1 MKSTAPQQLAG
12 KTILITGATRGIG
25 LAAADALARMGASII
40 VHGRSTERVDETLAA
55 LAKAAPDSTS
65 EGIVADL
72 GSLDEVRALAAEVSA
87 RRDRL
92 DVLINNAG
100 LTTLQREET
109 VDGLERQFAVN
120 HLAPFLLTSLLL
132 DKLRVSTPAR
142 IVNVSSNAHFRA
154 AFDIDDLNWVRRR
167 YSALGAY
174 GATKLANIM
183 FTRELA
189 RKLDGTGITVNC
201 LHPGVVATH
210 IFAGLGILGALFG
223 VLSKPFLLNPVQ
235 GARTT
240 VHLASAEAVAETSG
254 LFFNR
259 SEPAETSRLARDDT
273 LARHLWQISEQL
285 VGQHD

>member
-240 VHLASAEAVAETSG
+240 VHLASAESVAETSG

-273 LARHLWQISEQL
+273 LARRLWQISEQL

>member
-167 YSALGAY
+167 YRALGAY

-240 VHLASAEAVAETSG
+240 VHLASAESVAETSG

-273 LARHLWQISEQL
+273 LARRLWQISEQL

>member
-240 VHLASAEAVAETSG
+240 VHLASAESVAETSG